1 MLDDIQH
8 IIPLLQPTARLL
20 FCCSSGRGKREGK
33 RIYIKLFDMAWVH
46 VRTFTETAFG
56 GSHRTTEETIGV
68 NASLARAGNSKN
80 QRLLARLT
88 H

>member
-20 FCCSSGRGKREGK
+20 FCCSSGRGKQEGK
-33 RIYIKLFDMAWVH
+33 RTYINMFDMAWLHVH
-46 VRTFTETAFG
+46 TFTETAFG

-68 NASLARAGNSKN
+68 NASLTRAGNSKS
-80 QRLLARLT
+80 QRLLATLP